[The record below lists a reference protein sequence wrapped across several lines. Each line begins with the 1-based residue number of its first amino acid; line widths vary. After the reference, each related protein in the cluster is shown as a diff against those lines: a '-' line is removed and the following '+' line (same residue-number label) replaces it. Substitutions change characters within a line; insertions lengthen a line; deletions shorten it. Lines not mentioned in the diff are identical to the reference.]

1 MKQTPAKKILLF
13 EETPDTE
20 LYRYLRGGDFE
31 VHSRIFP
38 DAGIFNA
45 VAELQP
51 ELLVTYVTLPISQK
65 LVETAAAIRTRYGL
79 PVVYLAAPAAES
91 LLKRTGIDHYLTWPK
106 DKALLHARLT
116 QETRKTPGRDGK
128 AATQA
133 ASLPQSD
140 WLFRNSPIP
149 LSLQDLTG
157 VRREVQA
164 LKDNGVKDLR
174 AYFAENPAEVERCF
188 RQLEI
193 LDVNQAFL
201 NLYRASSKAHLLA
214 NVDKALDP
222 LAHNLFLE
230 EVIAVGEGR
239 TQFQGEGINFDLEG
253 NLLYIRLSW
262 SISSET
268 FRAEKFVCI
277 VSIVDMTEHKHKHD
291 MLQLLAL
298 ITAALRNAQTRT
310 ELLTLVMNQL
320 SQHMHISTV
329 ALAFPR
335 PDDREVLIERAG
347 GEWAAAAG
355 RSILIEEIASGF
367 DYSSSRPFIQ
377 ADIRRCSQFALS
389 DLVKNDTAVM
399 VLPLQTQQK
408 TIGQLWV
415 AARTALTQVDE
426 ELLNTLTDIVANAIH
441 RTTLLEQSQRYA
453 EQVATVSAIGRAL
466 STTLDVDEV
475 YERLAQGLIQLLP
488 DIDGIYI
495 SSYDNQKRLVSYA
508 YALQDG
514 ERLDLKKV
522 APIPLDSPN
531 AGSQSEVIR
540 TRQPLITN
548 DLQNRRRMMQTTIL
562 GAAQAADAQS
572 GIYVPMLAK
581 DEIMG
586 VLYVQSYTT
595 DRFTRADGEL
605 LSLVANTGAV
615 AVQNARL
622 FAATQRQVQRLT
634 ALHAIDVAISSNL
647 DLRITLNTLLEQ
659 MLALL
664 PLDAADILMLD
675 SASQML
681 QFASGRGFRAQT
693 ASRTAVML
701 GSGLAG
707 RAALESRAISINK
720 IDPQDDPRADIFL
733 AEGINACSAAPLVS
747 KGQVKGVL
755 EIYFRRPVELDLE
768 WEEFLETLAGQ
779 VAVAIDNA
787 TLVSQLQRT
796 NMDLTLAYDTTL
808 EGWARALYL
817 RDRETESHTRRVTE
831 YSVRL
836 AKAMGLSDSELV
848 NVRRGALLHDIGK
861 LGIPDNILLKT
872 GPLTETEWS
881 KMQRHPEYANDMLRD
896 INFLGNARLIPYC
909 HHEKWDGS
917 GYPQGLKGEEIPLSA
932 RIFSVA
938 DVWDSLLSDRPY
950 RPAWPREKVRAY
962 IESHAGTHF
971 DPQVVEAFLKI
982 MA

>member
-13 EETPDTE
+13 EETPDIE
-20 LYRYLRGGDFE
+20 LYRCLRSDDYE
-31 VHSRIFP
+31 VQTRVFP

-51 ELLVTYVTLPISQK
+51 DLLVTYVTLPVSQK
-65 LVETAAAIRTRYGL
+65 LVETTTAIRARYGL
-79 PVVYLAAPAAES
+79 PVIYLAAPAAES
-91 LLKRTGIDHYLTWPK
+91 LLRRTGIEHYLSWPK
-106 DKALLHARLT
+106 DKALLNPRLV
-116 QETRKTPGRDGK
+116 EEMGK
-128 AATQA
+128 ATGRGKSAPQATTT
-133 ASLPQSD
+133 QSD

-157 VRREVQA
+157 VRREVQG
-164 LKDNGVKDLR
+164 LKEQGVKDLR
-174 AYFAENPAEVERCF
+174 AYFTENPSEVERCF
-188 RQLEI
+188 KCIEI
-193 LDVNQAFL
+193 VDANQAFL
-201 NLYRASSKAHLLA
+201 NLYRASAKAHLLA
-214 NVDKALDP
+214 NFDKVLDP
-222 LAHNLFLE
+222 LAHNLLLE
-230 EVIAVGEGR
+230 EVLAIGDGK

-253 NLLYIRLSW
+253 NLLHIRLSW
-262 SISSET
+262 SISSDNLP
-268 FRAEKFVCI
+268 AEKLICI

-298 ITAALRNAQTRT
+298 ITAALRSAQTRT
-310 ELLTLVMNQL
+310 ELLALVMKQIA
-320 SQHMHISTV
+320 QHMHISTI
-329 ALAFPR
+329 ALAFAR
-335 PDDREVLIERAG
+335 PDDREVVIERAG
-347 GEWAAAAG
+347 GEWARAEG
-355 RSILIEEIASGF
+355 RSIPKDAIASGY

-377 ADIRRCSQFALS
+377 NDIRRSSRFALA
-389 DLVKNDTAVM
+389 DLVQKDSAVM
-399 VLPLQTQQK
+399 VLPLQAQQV

-415 AARTALTQVDE
+415 GARTAFTQVDE
-426 ELLNTLTDIVANAIH
+426 ELLYTLADIVANAIH
-441 RTTLLEQSQRYA
+441 RTTLFEQSQHYA
-453 EQVATVSAIGRAL
+453 EQVATVGAIGRAL
-466 STTLDVDEV
+466 STTLDLEEV
-475 YERLAQGLIQLLP
+475 YERLAQGLLQLLP
-488 DIDGIYI
+488 DINGIYI
-495 SSYDNQKRLVSYA
+495 SSYDNHKRLVSYA

-548 DLQNRRRMMQTTIL
+548 DLQTRRRMMQTTIL
-562 GAAQAADAQS
+562 GAAQATDAQS

-595 DRFTRADGEL
+595 DRFTKADGEL

-634 ALHAIDVAISSNL
+634 ALHAIDVAISANL
-647 DLRITLNTLLEQ
+647 DLRITLSTLLEQ

-664 PLDAADILMLD
+664 PVDAADILMLD
-675 SASQML
+675 GSSQML
-681 QFASGRGFRAQT
+681 QFASGRGFRTQA
-693 ASRTAVML
+693 ANRTAVML
-701 GSGLAG
+701 GTGLAG
-707 RAALESRAISINK
+707 KAALENRTISAVN
-720 IDPQDDPRADIFL
+720 IDSQDDPRADFFHIEGFL
-733 AEGINACSAAPLVS
+733 ACSAAPLVS

-796 NMDLTLAYDTTL
+796 NMELTLAYDTTL

-836 AKAMGLSDSELV
+836 AKAMGLNDSDLV

-896 INFLGNARLIPYC
+896 INFLGPARLIPYC

-917 GYPQGLKGEEIPLSA
+917 GYPRGLKGEEIPLSA
-932 RIFSVA
+932 RIFAVA

-950 RPAWPREKVRAY
+950 RPAWPREKVLAY